1 MCKML
6 PTAIENIISHYAY
19 GVGRYN
25 LHDELDFIAANRGL
39 IPTLFLRHLVCKT
52 GYWGCCEPLE
62 CYLVKNPLREDNPFF
77 PWALIDKRAFLFG
90 NTFIWWA
97 NSVRGT
103 ALRRLKTYGATFRK
117 YVFLLVNGGRDIGTV
132 WNVFMNRYINYIQ
145 EPILTDFKSYSC
157 ANHEKVFLE
166 ICKQLKSSGYFSPMI
181 SLGPRPSQRS
191 VLSPTYEPLV

>member
-1 MCKML
+1 ML
-6 PTAIENIISHYAY
+6 PTELENLVGNYAY
-19 GVGRYN
+19 GPGRFN
-25 LHDELDFIAANRGL
+25 LGSEVDFIAANRGL
-39 IPTLFLRHLVCKT
+39 IPDHFLTHTVALRGH
-52 GYWGCCEPLE
+52 GYRELT
-62 CYLVKNPLREDNPFF
+62 CYMVKNPLRSDNPFF

-97 NSVRGT
+97 NSVRST

-132 WNVFMNRYINYIQ
+132 WNVFMNRYINYIE